1 MDKKAKLFEKKH
13 QIIGA
18 IVVGMAVVMFWR
30 GMWGMLDLY
39 LFPSNPLLSYSTS
52 LIAGLLILFV
62 THKLYKEL
70 T

>member
-1 MDKKAKLFEKKH
+1 MDKKMKLFEKKH

-18 IVVGMAVVMFWR
+18 IAIGSAVVMFWR
-30 GMWGMLDLY
+30 GMWGLLDLY
-39 LFPSNPLLSYSTS
+39 LFPYNPLLSYSAS
-52 LIAGLLILFV
+52 LVIGLLILFV